1 MKYITL
7 KEKRVPSGSP
17 EAAGATP
24 LHYGAISATCERVG
38 VMLSKRKRRP
48 FPLSV
53 IVLGN

>member
-7 KEKRVPSGSP
+7 KEKRVPNGLP

-38 VMLSKRKRRP
+38 AMLSKRKRP